1 MNSKRKTAVST
12 NHELPDAW
20 ENFCRRGKMPR
31 KWQRASVLATGNP
44 WQGLKGYYSG
54 LPLDP
59 DLSPKNA
66 LYPSH
71 DHLNGRDDHS
81 QAVVE
86 TRLVNDMK
94 SMLTEREFWQM
105 IEYLYVVG
113 LEKDKIQSCQYRK
126 LGGTWKPSCDFDKL
140 NGVER
145 REA

>member
-1 MNSKRKTAVST
+1 
-12 NHELPDAW
+12 
-20 ENFCRRGKMPR
+20 MPR

-86 TRLVNDMK
+86 TRLINDMK
-94 SMLTEREFWQM
+94 SMLTEREFWHM
-105 IEYLYVVG
+105 IEHLYAVG
-113 LEKDKIQSCQYRK
+113 IEKGKVSCNKPRK
-126 LGGTWKPSCDFDKL
+126 LKKGWLPSRAEF
-140 NGVER
+140 
-145 REA
+145 